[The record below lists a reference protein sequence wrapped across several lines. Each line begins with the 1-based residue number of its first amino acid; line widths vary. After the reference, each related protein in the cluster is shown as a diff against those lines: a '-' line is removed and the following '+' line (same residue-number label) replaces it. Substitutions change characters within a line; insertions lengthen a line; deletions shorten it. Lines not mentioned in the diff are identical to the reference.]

1 MLVHAVFLRNPHCDY
16 FRSPNAKQRK
26 LLSSSVHVL
35 LAYFR
40 ALPLVE
46 LQNQAAQLDL
56 CFLLFYREMN
66 LSQSVSR
73 PTGGEGK
80 GKFVQSSP

>member
-1 MLVHAVFLRNPHCDY
+1 MRHMLVHAVFLRNPHCDC
-16 FRSPNAKQRK
+16 FRSPNVKQRK
-26 LLSSSVHVL
+26 LLSSRVHVL

-66 LSQSVSR
+66 LSHSLEAELLGV
-73 PTGGEGK
+73 GEG
-80 GKFVQSSP
+80 